1 MMMKANI
8 LRKGMM
14 LVGALTLSFS
24 IAHATDWLEKGG
36 VGKQDPSEPS
46 LQMPLHFVAGYT
58 QFLDDCEDDD
68 IKIVT
73 PVSCGVY
80 GISTDGGTVYTLRYI
95 DGGTIGGKNA
105 WKVHDFTRIPRMEKE
120 GLIMYKNDDTRQ
132 LYLIKPTG
140 AVEAL
145 PKKYV
150 DATNFV
156 DGIAAVATATSG
168 LGFFLSWTF
177 IDRSLK
183 PFAPGVV
190 TQPRQ
195 FGKNQSTIAP
205 LRGGMRAVYVPDE
218 SGFGGSW
225 GFMNGLGKIVI
236 KPQYRKVRS
245 FSDGMALVVE
255 ENGDFYFIDVTG
267 RKCFEPRKVDEN
279 IFPEGV
285 SDYDGGL
292 CTIAPMGIGDNF
304 YARYY
309 TTSGKLSGVALWGSA
324 LHNGKGYMRFIDK
337 AENQE
342 VPSVLIIQPSVDGY
356 DDTKGM
362 RTEADFHTAMWGTP
376 WYDEADV
383 AHFSETQTSAV
394 GVGSQYCFPWT
405 IGAFST
411 DGYAPATIVSPN
423 GNVTFEGIIDRQ
435 GQFRVVYKVY

>member
-80 GISTDGGTVYTLRYI
+80 GISTDGGYVYTLHYI

-145 PKKYV
+145 PKKYMN
-150 DATNFV
+150 ATNFV

-168 LGFFLSWTF
+168 LGSFLSWTF

-183 PFAPGVV
+183 PFATGVV

-279 IFPEGV
+279 IFPKGV

-423 GNVTFEGIIDRQ
+423 GDVTFEGIIDRQ